1 VRAAERHKKGRGSVQ
16 RHLQRH
22 CIPVRMPSLAMGNAS
37 RFDAPV
43 WGDQK
48 SGYAVY
54 VSAKSGAV
62 VK

>member
-1 VRAAERHKKGRGSVQ
+1 VQ

-37 RFDAPV
+37 RFDGPV